1 MSSKTDDDK
10 GAEIPERLYDP
21 SAGKTLKRMRFFG
34 KGGFAKCYEIV
45 DVATNDVYAGKIVSK
60 MLLMKHNQEEKMT
73 QEITIHSSIGHPN
86 IVKFH
91 RFFEDNYN
99 IYIVLELCKKRSMM
113 ELHKRRK
120 TITEYE
126 CRYYIYQ
133 IVQGVKYLHDNR
145 IIHRDLKLGNLF
157 LNDMLHVKIGD
168 FGLATRIEYEGERK
182 KTLCGTPNYVAPEI
196 LTKKEHSYEV
206 DIWSIGCIMYT
217 LLVGQPPFETKTL
230 RDTYAKIKKCDYRVP
245 SYLHKSTADM
255 LVSMLQSNPSHRPTV
270 DQVQHSE
277 FLSSSP
283 VPMFLPTS
291 CLTMAPRLEIKDTLE
306 HEVPNQRKPL
316 IEVNGVRYDDTRLG
330 STFLKNNLHDAITAS
345 AHIHQNNQDYRSDME
360 SLYQQLTKLIEAK
373 PRILAGNLVD
383 EYTDPAAQ
391 PLFWISMWV
400 DYSDKY
406 GFGYQL
412 CDEGIGV
419 MFNDATKLILLPN
432 DINVHFIDKDGKET
446 YMTNT
451 DYCKSLEKKMKL
463 LSYFKRYMTKHLVKA
478 GANHTWTWV
487 YPVCKDFSNTTKAS
501 KCVRI
506 DARRALCQLVKEIFL
521 LYLEIARSKRKIS
534 KEFVP
539 LSIKKANSNPLRLF
553 KQNPNAKAKVHQY
566 VSDLAHTKGG
576 RALSFLHLP
585 FGDICLLLM
594 SYNIQ
599 TQDYKMQ
606 HRNARAHICS
616 DTQFFPSLTPSNF
629 LIFWLAA
636 GHDGTMPFLAMSMPT
651 FSVVEQDSTIAV
663 A

>member
-1 MSSKTDDDK
+1 MSSKTDDK
-10 GAEIPERLYDP
+10 GAEIPERLYDS
-21 SAGKTLKRMRFFG
+21 SAGKTYKRMRFFG

-45 DVATNDVYAGKIVSK
+45 DVATNEVYAGKIVSK
-60 MLLMKHNQEEKMT
+60 KLLMKHNQKEKMT
-73 QEITIHSSIGHPN
+73 QEITIHSSISHPN

-91 RFFEDNYN
+91 GFFEDSYN

-133 IVQGVKYLHDNR
+133 IIQGVKYLHDNR

-182 KTLCGTPNYVAPEI
+182 KTLCGTPNYIAPEI
-196 LTKKEHSYEV
+196 LTKKGHSYEV
-206 DIWSIGCIMYT
+206 DIWSIGCVMYT

-230 RDTYAKIKKCDYRVP
+230 RDTYSKIKKCDYRVP
-245 SYLHKSTADM
+245 SYLRKSAADM
-255 LVSMLQSNPSHRPTV
+255 VVSMLQSNPSHRPTI
-270 DQVQHSE
+270 DQLLHSE
-277 FLSSSP
+277 FLTISP

-306 HEVPNQRKPL
+306 HEVANQRKPL
-316 IEVNGVRYDDTRLG
+316 IEVNGVRYDDTRLE

-345 AHIHQNNQDYRSDME
+345 AHVYQHNQDYRSDIE

-373 PRILAGNLVD
+373 PSMLAGNLGD
-383 EYTDPAAQ
+383 ENTDPAAQ
-391 PLFWISMWV
+391 PLFWISKWV

-419 MFNDATKLILLPN
+419 MFNDTTKLILLPN

-463 LSYFKRYMTKHLVKA
+463 LSYFKRYMTEHLVKA
-478 GANHTWTWV
+478 GANNVNLETDQISRMPHLHSWFRTTCAV
-487 YPVCKDFSNTTKAS
+487 VMHLTNGTVQLNFSDHMK
-501 KCVRI
+501 I
-506 DARRALCQLVKEIFL
+506 ILCP
-521 LYLEIARSKRKIS
+521 R
-534 KEFVP
+534 
-539 LSIKKANSNPLRLF
+539 
-553 KQNPNAKAKVHQY
+553 
-566 VSDLAHTKGG
+566 
-576 RALSFLHLP
+576 
-585 FGDICLLLM
+585 M
-594 SYNIQ
+594 SAVTYMDQ
-599 TQDYKMQ
+599 EK
-606 HRNARAHICS
+606 
-616 DTQFFPSLTPSNF
+616 NF
-629 LIFWLAA
+629 RTYRF
-636 GHDGTMPFLAMSMPT
+636 
-651 FSVVEQDSTIAV
+651 STITQHGCSKDLYQKIRYAQEKLNKLLEKMFF
-663 A
+663 